1 MKMDYLERF
10 WFVCLLQSDLVKLK
24 QLQDT
29 IRGKK
34 CELQVKGIIGE
45 LSALYNYS

>member
-1 MKMDYLERF
+1 M
-10 WFVCLLQSDLVKLK
+10 KLK

-45 LSALYNYS
+45 CSFFYIVEVTNLYLCIRITRARGTNE